1 MPREGAG
8 RSHVYVRFT
17 DESVAAAAKEKLD
30 GMTFDGRKVS
40 AYFFP
45 IADFVNASWRVRL
58 PPFPPPA
65 ALYAALALA
74 LALAPRLALDAE
86 DSGARVQ
93 PNSGHP
99 CRPRPAF

>member
-1 MPREGAG
+1 M
-8 RSHVYVRFT
+8 YVRFT

-45 IADFVNASWRVRL
+45 IADFVNASWRVGL

-74 LALAPRLALDAE
+74 LALAPRLARRRRLWRQSPTEFWTPLQAQA
-86 DSGARVQ
+86 GVLK
-93 PNSGHP
+93 
-99 CRPRPAF
+99 PAFGC